1 MAVPTISLEL
11 VEHFSPLIL
20 FILVFAII
28 YALFQSAK
36 ILGDN
41 KILHSIIAIMTS
53 LMITVFSPG
62 AREVVKYIIP
72 WFTVLAIIMV
82 FAIMLWKMFGITDS
96 DVKAT
101 IMKRTDIQWT
111 LFIVVVILVLGALSQ
126 AYGQGQLELSDPS
139 INDSTTT
146 QNSNLGE
153 INMGNPGTTD
163 TSSGSFNQNLGA
175 TIYHPKILGAILLF
189 IIAALAIAT
198 LTKPV
203 FKG

>member
-139 INDSTTT
+139 SNGSS
-146 QNSNLGE
+146 QNSNDVGK

-189 IIAALAIAT
+189 VIASLAIAT